1 MSAHINGE
9 HAGTALIAEIAG
21 VPLEFLATPE
31 AQRYLAE
38 MRDAIRAL
46 DGMDTNAE
54 EAIVAF
60 SALPEVRS

>member
-1 MSAHINGE
+1 MSAPINDE

-21 VPLEFLATPE
+21 VPLGFLATPE

-46 DGMDTNAE
+46 NGLETNAE

-60 SALPEVRS
+60 SALPELAS

>member
-1 MSAHINGE
+1 MSAPNKDEQRGSE
-9 HAGTALIAEIAG
+9 LIAEIAG
-21 VPLEFLATPE
+21 VSPQFLGTPE